1 MGRQDNFDR
10 FPFALIEDE
19 AADALPEWLGNPDVP
34 ELDSDFD
41 GPREMT
47 AADLDALAYGRAWQG
62 YI

>member
-1 MGRQDNFDR
+1 MSKQDNFDR
-10 FPFALIEDE
+10 FPFILAGDDS
-19 AADALPEWLGNPDVP
+19 DALPAWLGNPDVP

-62 YI
+62 LI